1 MKFGV
6 TIFPTH
12 YSIGPAEVAKAV
24 EEAGLE
30 SLWFPEH
37 THIPTQTRFP
47 LGDGTVPEHYRSTLD
62 PFVAFGAAAAV
73 TKQIKLATGIALI
86 PQRDPLILAKE
97 VATLDLISN
106 GRVILGI
113 GAGWNEPETRN
124 HGTDFDH
131 RFKVM
136 RERILAMKQLW
147 AEEAGEF
154 HGDTVDFGPTWSWP
168 KPVQKPHPPIVV
180 GGTGPHTLKRVV
192 DYADGW
198 MPIAFTMS
206 FEDLGERISELT
218 AMAKAAGKPR
228 PEVTVFGVPM
238 DPGGIEPYARAGVDR
253 AVWGLDS
260 APAEAVLP
268 IIEQYG
274 KAAAAYA

>member
-12 YSIGPAEVAKAV
+12 YSIGPAEVARAA
-24 EEAGLE
+24 EAAGLE

-47 LGDGTVPEHYRSTLD
+47 MGDGTVPEHYRSTLD
-62 PFVAFGAAAAV
+62 PFVALGAAASV
-73 TKQIKLATGIALI
+73 TTTIKLATGIALI
-86 PQRDPLILAKE
+86 PQRDPITLAKE

-147 AEEAGEF
+147 TKDEAEYHGE
-154 HGDTVDFGPTWSWP
+154 TVDFGPTWSWP

-180 GGTGPHTLKRVV
+180 GGAGAHTLKRVI

-198 MPIAFTMS
+198 MPIAFAG
-206 FEDLGERISELT
+206 FDGLKPRIAELT
-218 AMAKAAGKPR
+218 EMAAKAGRPK
-228 PEVTVFGVPM
+228 PEVSVFGAPL
-238 DPGGIEPYARAGVDR
+238 DAASIGRAAEIGIDR
-253 AVWGLDS
+253 IVWGLDS
-260 APAEAVLP
+260 APADKVLP
-268 IIEQYG
+268 VIEAYG
-274 KAAAAYA
+274 KAAAAHR

>member
-6 TIFPTH
+6 SIFPTH
-12 YSIGPAEVAKAV
+12 YSIGPAEVAKAA

-37 THIPTQTRFP
+37 THIPTNTRFP
-47 LGDGTVPEHYRSTLD
+47 AGDGTVPEHYRSTLD
-62 PFVAFGAAAAV
+62 PFVAFGAAASV
-73 TKQIKLATGIALI
+73 TKTIKLATGIALI
-86 PQRDPLILAKE
+86 PQRDPITLAKE
-97 VATLDLISN
+97 VATLDLISG

-136 RERILAMKQLW
+136 RERILAMKELW
-147 AEEAGEF
+147 TKDEAEY

-180 GGTGPHTLKRVV
+180 GGAGPHTLNRVV
-192 DYADGW
+192 SYADGW
-198 MPIAFTMS
+198 MPIGFGGIPA
-206 FEDLGERISELT
+206 IAPQVVELRKL
-218 AMAKAAGKPR
+218 ASAAGKPM
-228 PEVTVFGVPM
+228 PEVTIFGAPF
-238 DPGGIEPYARAGVDR
+238 DIDAIGQAAAAGIDR
-253 AVWGLDS
+253 IVWGLDS
-260 APAEAVLP
+260 SPAAQILP
-268 IIEQYG
+268 LLEKFG
-274 KAAAAYA
+274 KAAAAHR

>member
-1 MKFGV
+1 LKFGV

-12 YSIGPAEVAKAV
+12 YSIGPAEVARAA

-47 LGDGTVPEHYRSTLD
+47 MGDGTVPEHYRSTLD

-73 TKQIKLATGIALI
+73 TRIIKLATGIALI
-86 PQRDPLILAKE
+86 PQRDPITLAKE

-136 RERILAMKQLW
+136 RERILAMKELW
-147 AEEAGEF
+147 TKDAAEY

-168 KPVQKPHPPIVV
+168 KPVQKPHPPIVL
-180 GGTGPHTLKRVV
+180 GGIGAHTFKRVI
-192 DYADGW
+192 DYGDGW
-198 MPIAFTMS
+198 MPIAFQMP
-206 FEDLGERISELT
+206 FDELKARITEL
-218 AMAKAAGKPR
+218 AGMAKAAGRPK
-228 PEVTVFGVPM
+228 PEVTVFGVPL
-238 DPGGIEPYARAGVDR
+238 DPGGIRAYEEIGVDR
-253 AVWGLDS
+253 AVWSLDS
-260 APAEAVLP
+260 APADKVLP
-268 IIEQYG
+268 VIAQFG
-274 KAAAAYA
+274 KAIAAYR